1 LDVFKKGIGLLY
13 KNKEVYTKMR
23 FMIIVKASTDSE
35 AGVMPSQELIDA
47 MQKYNEE
54 LVKAGVLLAAD
65 GLQPSS
71 SGIRIS
77 YPEPGSKPKVMDGPF
92 TEVKEL
98 IAGYT
103 LIEVK
108 SREEAIE
115 WAMRMP
121 DPHGFGQG
129 EIELR
134 QVFEP
139 EDLMRNSENLLKE
152 TTLRKQVEE
161 KKKRDVVSNASNH

>member
-1 LDVFKKGIGLLY
+1 
-13 KNKEVYTKMR
+13 MR
-23 FMIIVKASTDSE
+23 FMMIVKATKDSE
-35 AGVMPSQELIDA
+35 AGVLPSPELFEA
-47 MQKYNEE
+47 MQRYNEE

-65 GLQPSS
+65 GLHSS
-71 SGIRIS
+71 SNGIRIS
-77 YPEPGSKPKVMDGPF
+77 YPEPGGKPKVTDGPF
-92 TEVKEL
+92 TEAKEV

-139 EDLMRNSENLLKE
+139 AELTENPESLEKE
-152 TTLRKQVEE
+152 IQRRERLERSQ
-161 KKKRDVVSNASNH
+161 RQ

>member
-1 LDVFKKGIGLLY
+1 
-13 KNKEVYTKMR
+13 MR
-23 FMIIVKASTDSE
+23 FMMIVKATTDSE
-35 AGVMPSQELIDA
+35 AGVLPSQELIEA

-77 YPEPGSKPKVMDGPF
+77 YPDPGGKSKIMDGPF
-92 TEVKEL
+92 TEAKEM

-115 WAMRMP
+115 WALRMP
-121 DPHGFGQG
+121 DPHGYGQG

-139 EDLMRNSENLLKE
+139 VELMEDPESLAREAL
-152 TTLRKQVEE
+152 LRKQVEE
-161 KKKRDVVSNASNH
+161 QKKA

>member
-1 LDVFKKGIGLLY
+1 
-13 KNKEVYTKMR
+13 MR
-23 FMIIVKASTDSE
+23 FMMIVKATTDSE
-35 AGVMPSQELIDA
+35 EGKMPTPELIEA

-54 LVKAGVLLAAD
+54 LVKAGVLLAGD
-65 GLQPSS
+65 GLHPSLN
-71 SGIRIS
+71 GIRIS
-77 YPEPGSKPKVMDGPF
+77 YPEPGSKPKIMDGPF
-92 TEVKEL
+92 TEAKEL

-115 WAMRMP
+115 WALRMP

-134 QVFEP
+134 QVFEAVDLTDNP
-139 EDLMRNSENLLKE
+139 EFLEKE
-152 TTLRKQVEE
+152 AALRKHVEE
-161 KKKRDVVSNASNH
+161 RKKS

>member
-1 LDVFKKGIGLLY
+1 ML
-13 KNKEVYTKMR
+13 
-23 FMIIVKASTDSE
+23 IIKATTDSE
-35 AGVMPSQELIDA
+35 AGKVPSKELMDA

-54 LVKAGVLLAAD
+54 LVKAGVLLDAD

-71 SGIRIS
+71 SGIRIT
-77 YPEPGSKPKVMDGPF
+77 YPDPGGKPKVIDGPF
-92 TEVKEL
+92 TEAKEM

-115 WAMRMP
+115 WALRIP

-134 QVFEP
+134 QVSEM
-139 EDLMRNSENLLKE
+139 EDLTNDLQWMEKE
-152 TTLRKQVEE
+152 TNLRKKVVEQT
-161 KKKRDVVSNASNH
+161 KS

>member
-1 LDVFKKGIGLLY
+1 
-13 KNKEVYTKMR
+13 MR
-23 FMIIVKASTDSE
+23 FMMIVKGTTDSE
-35 AGVMPSQELIDA
+35 AGTPPSPELLEA

-65 GLQPSS
+65 GLQPTSA
-71 SGIRIS
+71 GIRIS
-77 YPEPGSKPKVMDGPF
+77 YPEPGGKPKVVDGPF
-92 TEVKEL
+92 AEAKEI

-115 WAMRMP
+115 WALRMP

-139 EDLMRNSENLLKE
+139 HDLTSEPEALAGQAA
-152 TTLRKQVEE
+152 LRKQLDE
-161 KKKRDVVSNASNH
+161 RRRP

>member
-1 LDVFKKGIGLLY
+1 
-13 KNKEVYTKMR
+13 MR
-23 FMIIVKASTDSE
+23 FMMIVKATTDSE
-35 AGVMPSQELIDA
+35 AGVLPSQELIDA

-65 GLQPSS
+65 GLHASS
-71 SGIRIS
+71 SAVRIS
-77 YPEPGSKPKVMDGPF
+77 YPEPGGKPKVVDGPF
-92 TEVKEL
+92 TEAKEM

-115 WAMRMP
+115 WALRMP
-121 DPHGFGQG
+121 DPHGYGQG

-134 QVFEP
+134 QVFEFEELMEDP
-139 EDLMRNSENLLKE
+139 ESIAREE
-152 TTLRKQVEE
+152 ALRKQIGES
-161 KKKRDVVSNASNH
+161 KNA

>member
-1 LDVFKKGIGLLY
+1 
-13 KNKEVYTKMR
+13 MR
-23 FMIIVKASTDSE
+23 FMMIVKATKDSE
-35 AGVMPSQELIDA
+35 AGAMPSEELVAA
-47 MQKYNEE
+47 MTRYNEE

-65 GLQPSS
+65 GLHPSS
-71 SGIRIS
+71 SSIRIS
-77 YPEPGSKPKVMDGPF
+77 YPEPGGKPKVIDGPF
-92 TEVKEL
+92 TESKEL

-121 DPHGFGQG
+121 DPHGFGEG

-134 QVFEP
+134 QVFEMP
-139 EDLMRNSENLLKE
+139 ELMQNPEALARD
-152 TTLRKQVEE
+152 TALREQMEKQ
-161 KKKRDVVSNASNH
+161 KKS